1 MLSRRKIL
9 KRINRIILL
18 SALLFLVSAIL
29 FSEQLTRI
37 GIIDIEKVYSVYFRE
52 SRTVMDLQEK
62 QNTILKEIQRID
74 DQILTLENKKL
85 EAEMRSDQENAL
97 KLDREIFDRKQ
108 YLEDYK
114 RIKMQQLKKL
124 SENLYQSDE
133 FLDELLEAINFVAES
148 DGFSIVLN
156 NSKQFK
162 QFFFYYTKE
171 VDITDKVIQE
181 LMSRAGR
188 SMSQ

>member
-1 MLSRRKIL
+1 MK
-9 KRINRIILL
+9 KVNKVILL
-18 SALLFLVSAIL
+18 SILLLSISTIL

-52 SRTVMDLQEK
+52 SKTVMNLQEK
-62 QNTILKEIQRID
+62 QNSILREIQRID

-85 EAEMRSDQENAL
+85 EAEMRGDQETAL

-124 SENLYQSDE
+124 SETLYQSDE
-133 FLDELLEAINFVAES
+133 FLDELLEAINYIAES
-148 DGFSIVLN
+148 EGFSIILN

-181 LMSRAGR
+181 LMSRAGTKIEE
-188 SMSQ
+188 

>member
-1 MLSRRKIL
+1 M

>member
-9 KRINRIILL
+9 KRVNRIILL

-37 GIIDIEKVYSVYFRE
+37 GIIDIEKVYSIYFRE

-62 QNTILKEIQRID
+62 QNAILREIQRID
-74 DQILTLENKKL
+74 DQILTLENRKL
-85 EAEMRSDQENAL
+85 EAEMRGDQESAL

-124 SENLYQSDE
+124 AENLYQSDE

-148 DGFSIVLN
+148 EGFSIILN

-188 SMSQ
+188 NTNQ

>member
-1 MLSRRKIL
+1 M
-9 KRINRIILL
+9 KRVDKIILF

-37 GIIDIEKVYSVYFRE
+37 GIIDIEKVYSIYFRE

-62 QNTILKEIQRID
+62 QSAILREIQRID

-85 EAEMRSDQENAL
+85 EAEMRGDQENAL

-148 DGFSIVLN
+148 EGFSIILN

>member
-1 MLSRRKIL
+1 M
-9 KRINRIILL
+9 KRVNKIILL
-18 SALLFLVSAIL
+18 SAFLFLVSAIL

-62 QNTILKEIQRID
+62 QNTILKDIQRID
-74 DQILTLENKKL
+74 DQISTLENKKL
-85 EAEMRSDQENAL
+85 EAEMRGDQESAL
-97 KLDREIFDRKQ
+97 KLDKEIFDRKQ

-148 DGFSIVLN
+148 EGFSIILN

-181 LMSRAGR
+181 LMNRAGR
-188 SMSQ
+188 NTNQ

>member
-1 MLSRRKIL
+1 M
-9 KRINRIILL
+9 KRVDKIILF

-37 GIIDIEKVYSVYFRE
+37 GIIDIEKVYSIYFRE
-52 SRTVMDLQEK
+52 SRTVMDLQQK
-62 QNTILKEIQRID
+62 QNTILREIQRID

-85 EAEMRSDQENAL
+85 EAEMRGDQENAL

-148 DGFSIVLN
+148 EGFSIILN

>member
-1 MLSRRKIL
+1 MK
-9 KRINRIILL
+9 KVNKIILL
-18 SALLFLVSAIL
+18 SILLLSISTIL

-52 SRTVMDLQEK
+52 SKTVMDLQEK
-62 QNTILKEIQRID
+62 QNSILREIRRID

-85 EAEMRSDQENAL
+85 EAEMRGDQETAL

-124 SENLYQSDE
+124 SETLYQSDE
-133 FLDELLEAINFVAES
+133 FLDELLEAINYIAES
-148 DGFSIVLN
+148 EGFSIILN

-181 LMSRAGR
+181 LMSRAGT
-188 SMSQ
+188 

>member
-1 MLSRRKIL
+1 MK
-9 KRINRIILL
+9 KVNKVILL
-18 SALLFLVSAIL
+18 SILLLSISTIL

-52 SRTVMDLQEK
+52 SKTVMNLQEK
-62 QNTILKEIQRID
+62 QNSILREIQRID

-85 EAEMRSDQENAL
+85 EAEMRGDQETAL

-124 SENLYQSDE
+124 SETLYQSDE
-133 FLDELLEAINFVAES
+133 FLDELLEAINYIAES
-148 DGFSIVLN
+148 EGFSIILN

-181 LMSRAGR
+181 LMDRAGTKIEE
-188 SMSQ
+188 

>member
-1 MLSRRKIL
+1 L
-9 KRINRIILL
+9 KRLNKIVLL
-18 SALLFLVSAIL
+18 SALLFPVSTIL

-37 GIIDIEKVYSVYFRE
+37 GIIDIEKVYSIYFRE

-85 EAEMRSDQENAL
+85 EAEMRGDQENAL

-148 DGFSIVLN
+148 EGFSIILN

-188 SMSQ
+188 NTNQ

>member
-1 MLSRRKIL
+1 M
-9 KRINRIILL
+9 KRVNRIILL

-37 GIIDIEKVYSVYFRE
+37 GIIDIEKVYSIYFRE

-62 QNTILKEIQRID
+62 QNAILREIQRID
-74 DQILTLENKKL
+74 DQILTLENRKL
-85 EAEMRSDQENAL
+85 EAEMRGDQESAL

-124 SENLYQSDE
+124 AENLYQSDE

-148 DGFSIVLN
+148 QGFSIILN

-188 SMSQ
+188 NTNQ

>member
-1 MLSRRKIL
+1 MK
-9 KRINRIILL
+9 KVNKVILL
-18 SALLFLVSAIL
+18 SILLLSISTIL

-52 SRTVMDLQEK
+52 SKTVMNLQEK
-62 QNTILKEIQRID
+62 QNSILREIQRID

-85 EAEMRSDQENAL
+85 EAEMRGDQETAL

-148 DGFSIVLN
+148 EGFSIILN

-181 LMSRAGR
+181 LMSRTGR
-188 SMSQ
+188 NINQ

>member
-1 MLSRRKIL
+1 MKRVNKIV
-9 KRINRIILL
+9 LL
-18 SALLFLVSAIL
+18 SILFFLVSAIL

-37 GIIDIEKVYSVYFRE
+37 GIIDIEKVYSIYFRE

-62 QNTILKEIQRID
+62 QNSILREIQRID
-74 DQILTLENKKL
+74 DQILTLENRKL
-85 EAEMRSDQENAL
+85 EAEMRGDQENAL

-148 DGFSIVLN
+148 EGFSIILN

-162 QFFFYYTKE
+162 QFFFYYTKG

-181 LMSRAGR
+181 LMSRTGR
-188 SMSQ
+188 KIEE